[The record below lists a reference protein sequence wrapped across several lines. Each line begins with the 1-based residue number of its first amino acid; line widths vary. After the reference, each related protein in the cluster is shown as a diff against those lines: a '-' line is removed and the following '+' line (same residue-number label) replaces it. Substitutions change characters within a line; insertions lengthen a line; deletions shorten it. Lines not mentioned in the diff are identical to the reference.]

1 MEQYHDDSILDPPEP
16 VGLRQKKTGRVRWI
30 VPVLLLLTLAAAA
43 VLLWPKESAPT
54 AEDQDPAP
62 AWETNYL
69 MAGER
74 IPLEGSTME
83 EQMENAAKHPVLGS
97 KLTRDQIRSVTFLDT
112 LEEIPSS
119 AWDVSAVGNGSVMA
133 WTKLN
138 DGLYDLY
145 IAAEGG
151 INGGNACAYL
161 FAGYKNME
169 FIDFGA
175 SFHTDGS
182 TDMAGMFMG
191 CRSLKELDLSGFDT
205 ARVTDFGY
213 MFYACTALEDLTIHT
228 FETSAATSMY
238 AMFSNCNSL
247 KTLDLQQFRTENVT
261 NMGYMFNGCLVLE
274 DLKWTED
281 FFDTNAV
288 TNMQNM
294 FADCQ
299 ALTVLE
305 LQSFDTGRVTSMHGM
320 FKDCTAL
327 EKLDVS
333 GFHTAAVTDME
344 SMFRGCGSLTELKL
358 GQLDTGNVTN
368 MYAMFWDTPCVSIE
382 DVSFFNT
389 EKVEKYDFF
398 MNGTGWESLFG

>member
-69 MAGER
+69 MTGER

-97 KLTRDQIRSVTFLDT
+97 KLTRDQIRSVTFLDS
-112 LEEIPSS
+112 LDEIPSS

-191 CRSLKELDLSGFDT
+191 CRNLMELDLSGFDT

-344 SMFRGCGSLTELKL
+344 SMFRGCTNLTELNL
-358 GQLDTGNVTN
+358 GQMETGNVTN
-368 MYAMFWDTPCVSIE
+368 MYAMFWDTPLVTVA